1 MTGRGPMA
9 LAAAIFLMA
18 CGRPSTNARDVASL
32 RLTCSPAISNVR
44 CRVLALFRDVSQP
57 PRDVTAT
64 AVWHVS
70 GVAGARMMVDG
81 FLTTPP
87 SGEGDVDVEAE
98 YATHRARVHVHVTG
112 MGPGQMLAS
121 LRGHVYVETERAFQ
135 PVSLANLEAIGG
147 SSRGRTAT
155 TEADG
160 SYEFVLMPGD
170 VVIRATK
177 LGYSSAEAS
186 LEMLPGEN
194 RLSLLIEPLPQTT
207 IAGRSRGEVFQPI
220 VAEARRKAMEGA
232 GSSPQ
237 NVVRVRRRP
246 PSVSNRAVPRTL
258 DHANQPAP

>member
-18 CGRPSTNARDVASL
+18 CGRRSKNAPD
-32 RLTCSPAISNVR
+32 
-44 CRVLALFRDVSQP
+44 
-57 PRDVTAT
+57 
-64 AVWHVS
+64 
-70 GVAGARMMVDG
+70 
-81 FLTTPP
+81 
-87 SGEGDVDVEAE
+87 
-98 YATHRARVHVHVTG
+98 
-112 MGPGQMLAS
+112 
-121 LRGHVYVETERAFQ
+121 
-135 PVSLANLEAIGG
+135 
-147 SSRGRTAT
+147 AT

-160 SYEFVLMPGD
+160 SDEFGLMPGD

-194 RLSLLIEPLPQTT
+194 RLSLLIDPLPQPT
-207 IAGRSRGEVFQPI
+207 IAVRSPREVFQPI
-220 VAEARRKAMEGA
+220 VAEARLKATEGA

-237 NVVRVRRRP
+237 NVVRVRCRP